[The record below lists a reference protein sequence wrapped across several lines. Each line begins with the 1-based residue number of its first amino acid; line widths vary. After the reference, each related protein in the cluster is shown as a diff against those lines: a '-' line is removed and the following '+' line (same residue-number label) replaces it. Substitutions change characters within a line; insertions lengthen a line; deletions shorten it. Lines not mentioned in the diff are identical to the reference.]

1 MFYTVFTLTA
11 SHTATIFTMA
21 EHLEQLTKIFKEL
34 SLLAEKQERNMQV
47 YQKKALQLTIA
58 YLVFQAIAFIS
69 LTKQAYYSSSGHCH
83 NLWLPFAFSMLS
95 SLMYVL
101 ALLSTL
107 AGSYRVGFQL
117 DLNLMEQEIVSKQ
130 MLEAERCIK

>member
-1 MFYTVFTLTA
+1 
-11 SHTATIFTMA
+11 MA

-34 SLLAEKQERNMQV
+34 SLLAEKQKRNMQV

-69 LTKQAYYSSSGHCH
+69 ITKQAYYSSS
-83 NLWLPFAFSMLS
+83 
-95 SLMYVL
+95 
-101 ALLSTL
+101 
-107 AGSYRVGFQL
+107 VGYQL

-130 MLEAERCIK
+130 IREAERCIK